1 LNDVPGCGDIG
12 ITHPQIHDVFSPA
25 ACNLLELID
34 DGINREMSHS
44 AEIEGEHP
52 ASQIRP
58 EGFLDGK
65 VIKMQGKI
73 FRLDVMD

>member
-1 LNDVPGCGDIG
+1 MDLQGGYVHILPG
-12 ITHPQIHDVFSPA
+12 
-25 ACNLLELID
+25 
-34 DGINREMSHS
+34 GINREMSHS
-44 AEIEGEHP
+44 ADIEGEHP